1 MSSSS
6 FYQMGPF
13 FNLPR
18 KIKDLIKQH
27 KNISELYDWQQECL
41 NLTAVHQ
48 RNNLIYALPTSGGKT
63 LVAEIL
69 MMREIICR
77 RKNVLFVLPYVS
89 IVQEKI
95 TEMTPFAL
103 DQGYLIEEYAAG
115 KGSIPPV
122 LRRKKQS
129 IYISTIEKSLILF
142 DSLFEI
148 NRHNE
153 IGLIVV
159 DELHMIGD
167 NQRGFWLETLLTK
180 AMYSGGW
187 LSYINSSI

>member
-1 MSSSS
+1 
-6 FYQMGPF
+6 MGPF
-13 FNLPR
+13 FSLP
-18 KIKDLIKQH
+18 KKVQTLIQKH
-27 KNISELYDWQQECL
+27 KNISELYDWQSECL
-41 NLTAVHQ
+41 NLLAVHQ

-103 DQGYLIEEYAAG
+103 EMGYLIEEYAAG
-115 KGSIPPV
+115 KGQIPPV
-122 LRRKKQS
+122 LRRMKQS
-129 IYISTIEKSLILF
+129 IYISTIEKSLIVF
-142 DSLFEI
+142 DSLCEV
-148 NRHNE
+148 NRQKE

-167 NQRGFWLETLLTK
+167 QHRGSSLETLLTK
-180 AMYSGGW
+180 AIHSGG
-187 LSYINSSI
+187 LYCVRNIKFDLIIIS